1 MFLFSSNPRLNPNS
15 LSSKVSKM
23 NVEKLFAS
31 LEGAYAPNTIKAYRS
46 DYEHYYAWCL
56 ENKVQRKNV
65 TGKQFVAY
73 LEHMG
78 ETLSVATIG
87 RRIASISRLLELLK
101 QPNPTKEPE
110 VILGFKRL
118 KRKLGMAQKQAKPL
132 TYNIMRKLQRVC
144 EKDVVGLRNKLLL
157 QLGYETM
164 RRRSEICAFKL
175 EDVQRLANGKY
186 ALLLRKSKTDQF
198 GEGKLVPIS
207 EELVNLIDHWS
218 ETIEYEDGYIL
229 RSFKRN
235 LSVRKNM
242 EPAAVNKILKM
253 LQRKAKLKDIGELSG
268 HSFRV
273 GAALDML
280 ERGIPLEKI
289 MLRGGWKSEST
300 AMRYLRN
307 WNDDEWSLIDH
318 SLDL

>member
-1 MFLFSSNPRLNPNS
+1 MSLLKTFVRFLMTIKRLFS
-15 LSSKVSKM
+15 
-23 NVEKLFAS
+23 S
-31 LEGAYAPNTIKAYRS
+31 LEGAYAPNTIRAYYS
-46 DYEHYYAWCL
+46 DYTHYEAWCQD
-56 ENKVQRKNV
+56 NQHNPTNV
-65 TGKQFVAY
+65 SGQQFVAY

-78 ETLSVATIG
+78 ETLSIATIS

-118 KRKLGMAQKQAKPL
+118 KRKLGMAQKQAEPL
-132 TYNIMRKLQRVC
+132 TYEIMRKLQRVC
-144 EKDVVGLRNKLLL
+144 EKDVVGIRNKLLL

-164 RRRSEICAFKL
+164 RRRSEICAFQFD
-175 EDVQRLANGKY
+175 DVQRLANGKY

-198 GEGKLVPIS
+198 GEGKLIPIS

-218 ETIEYEDGYIL
+218 ETIGYTGGYIL

-235 LSVRKNM
+235 LSVRENM

-253 LQRKAKLKDIGELSG
+253 LQRKAKIKDIGELSG

-280 ERGIPLEKI
+280 ERGVPLEKI

-307 WNDDEWSLIDH
+307 WNDNEWSLINH
-318 SLDL
+318 SVND